1 MAGQAKEGGAI
12 VKIISTPI
20 TGAKATELQLKL
32 LNHHPGSEV
41 WVKVDNNQPYRCVT
55 TEHWGLD
62 ATQALNP
69 KDANGKPRVYPE
81 DGNKIWEAVGKHYPN
96 GGEHFQRLANQ
107 GHQIFVIPNKVK
119 GGIRAVDVQQ
129 CQHIFAEADSS
140 PIPEQWERL
149 QWFSDVTGLVPCLVV
164 YSGGKSLHFY
174 FALSRAIA
182 PEDWQR
188 VQRKIILIFRSDPQI
203 QNLNR
208 EMRLAGVSRKDKQV
222 SVEFT
227 SDHRYDPIE
236 FEQRLDSLGY
246 FPHGLTYERWLKGRK
261 LLKDKAPDAEL
272 LKLLA
277 TPETELFPKAAPQPQ
292 PSREFNY
299 TGDTI
304 PLEVCLTRDDQGLIA
319 HGVSAGTVGR
329 NPMAYKLACNAIGTA
344 AALNSLGIRHSDNGY
359 QLLEDFCRRCN
370 PPLPDRDVQ
379 RLWKQALKSNPKASL
394 TNEQLLK
401 RVSYW
406 QWTQLPPAERGGSY
420 TTSSQ
425 ELERTIDRNQW
436 ELKFGFGR
444 WLGQTIKGVLK
455 QAKGFGKK
463 TVTSRNTSVPSVIRY
478 PQDQLP
484 RSEDYEGRDLPRII
498 FKKGKRLE
506 VLAHLK
512 ALGWKFVCDR
522 SFTGSGKSHDAG
534 LLYPDPD
541 RAGKI
546 WYFDLNH
553 TNPSTQTIEEMA
565 NMPPRHNGMVAIKGK
580 FTPKGNPH
588 LKWAK
593 EDEVPMIPSL
603 CHNADL
609 FVKLKS
615 KGWDVDSEQDYV
627 SIGTGESVTRNPIC
641 KQCRFSY
648 KCHQEEGEGYGYLA
662 ARREV
667 MESRH
672 IRASL
677 DSAPNPKGA
686 KKYDYSPDI
695 AFVEEASRYIRGT
708 QSLTAWGSELAQL
721 WQYVERKAPEAFAAL
736 QPIRFA
742 LQDAINGEFDYI
754 EKGKN
759 RGADH
764 ETLVNELP
772 RPDAIANLPNLIQQ
786 VRAAMPTIQDV
797 VEEPDS
803 VIGLGGAYR
812 KIGQFARDMMKSQ
825 AAHQTQQ
832 NIEALPP
839 NVLIDALEVWAG
851 VKKGSLR
858 VAHKQLQV
866 TVRESR
872 HADILAACGFV
883 VLLDATPNIQYL
895 EQILGDAF
903 GGSRS
908 DHRILEI
915 EEERAPLSNLTV
927 INVNMK
933 GMGSNQISDTC
944 KARQLA
950 LLDWI
955 TQQHQQ
961 VKVLAN
967 KGDSH
972 LPLDGWWFN
981 DNRGSNAFKGV
992 EALAAFN
999 MPRPNLGV
1007 IQDEYRAL
1015 FGSLEG
1021 FGDYYQGLVDAEI
1034 VQIGGRQRVHQY
1046 PEKQF
1051 TLYLIST
1058 NQDLCY
1064 LTDLGCRVQDK
1075 EAFEL
1080 TPLAGTPDQITRW
1093 KILQAVGQLQDQGQK
1108 ITQEALA
1115 SLIDKSQGLISK
1127 IAKEFGDWKAFK
1139 KLLLVLLGL
1148 YRGSNNFAELNENE
1162 KSLIEEYLSPVVNLS
1177 VAAIETAQTPE
1188 ELEDCV
1194 EALNATVVQCIAVLG
1209 FPKFLEGVRGMSVSS
1224 QSNLLSVILR
1234 GFTELELVG
1243 GS

>member
-1 MAGQAKEGGAI
+1 MYIESSEQANPAAWRQRQQERSSRRQREKEELAKGALSETDRDQAIRRIHRHFGISQKHRQNLRARGLCDSHIDRLPYFSFHPSQEIPQFTPASLPGVRRSKLAVKESGFTCPIPNIDGLIIGWQNRFDNTEGGKYRWPSGEKSAHLPNGELPIGVYRPDNGVTRRAI
-12 VKIISTPI
+12 GHSEGFLKADII
-20 TGAKATELQLKL
+20 AQ
-32 LNHHPGSEV
+32 
-41 WVKVDNNQPYRCVT
+41 Q
-55 TEHWGLD
+55 WGLPTLGAASANFVASPEQWQNSLEKLSAELWTRTIYWYAD
-62 ATQALNP
+62 AGSVGNFHVTSQYLKAWEKLTEWGYSVQIVWWGQVE
-69 KDANGKPRVYPE
+69 KSAGDADEISQEVRASARLISIEEYLT
-81 DGNKIWEAVGKHYPN
+81 IAR
-96 GGEHFQRLANQ
+96 EH
-107 GHQIFVIPNKVK
+107 
-119 GGIRAVDVQQ
+119 GGIRK
-129 CQHIFAEADSS
+129 SS
-140 PIPEQWERL
+140 
-149 QWFSDVTGLVPCLVV
+149 D
-164 YSGGKSLHFY
+164 
-174 FALSRAIA
+174 
-182 PEDWQR
+182 
-188 VQRKIILIFRSDPQI
+188 
-203 QNLNR
+203 
-208 EMRLAGVSRKDKQV
+208 
-222 SVEFT
+222 
-227 SDHRYDPIE
+227 
-236 FEQRLDSLGY
+236 
-246 FPHGLTYERWLKGRK
+246 
-261 LLKDKAPDAEL
+261 
-272 LKLLA
+272 
-277 TPETELFPKAAPQPQ
+277 
-292 PSREFNY
+292 
-299 TGDTI
+299 
-304 PLEVCLTRDDQGLIA
+304 
-319 HGVSAGTVGR
+319 
-329 NPMAYKLACNAIGTA
+329 
-344 AALNSLGIRHSDNGY
+344 
-359 QLLEDFCRRCN
+359 
-370 PPLPDRDVQ
+370 
-379 RLWKQALKSNPKASL
+379 
-394 TNEQLLK
+394 
-401 RVSYW
+401 
-406 QWTQLPPAERGGSY
+406 
-420 TTSSQ
+420 TTSTK
-425 ELERTIDRNQW
+425 EVERTIDRDQW
-436 ELKFGFGR
+436 ELKFGFRR

-463 TVTSRNTSVPSVIRY
+463 TVTHRNTSVPSIIRY
-478 PQDQLP
+478 PQHSLP
-484 RSEDYEGRDLPRII
+484 RPEDYEGRDLPRII

-506 VLAHLK
+506 ILAHLK

-541 RAGKI
+541 GIGKI

-553 TNPSTQTIEEMA
+553 TNPSTGTIEEMA
-565 NMPPRHNGMVAIKGK
+565 NMPPRHNGMVAIKNK

-627 SIGTGESVTRNPIC
+627 SIDTGEPVTRNPIC

-662 ARREV
+662 ARRRV
-667 MESRH
+667 MESQR

-677 DSAPNPKGA
+677 DSAPNPKGE
-686 KKYDYSPDI
+686 KKHNYSTDI

-708 QSLTAWGSELAQL
+708 QYLTAWGSELAQL

-742 LQDAINGEFDYI
+742 LQDALNGKFDCI

-772 RPDAIANLPNLIQQ
+772 RPDAIAKRVKSEAQIANLPNLIQQ

-803 VIGLGGAYR
+803 VIGLGEAYR

-851 VKKGSLR
+851 MKKGSLR
-858 VAHKQLQV
+858 VAQKQLQI

-883 VLLDATPNIQYL
+883 VLLDATPNTQYL
-895 EQILGDAF
+895 EEILGN
-903 GGSRS
+903 
-908 DHRILEI
+908 RILQI

-927 INVNMK
+927 VNVNMK
-933 GMGSNQISDTC
+933 GMGSNQISESC
-944 KARQLA
+944 KIRQLA
-950 LLDWI
+950 LLEWI
-955 TQQHQQ
+955 TQQHQE
-961 VKVLAN
+961 VKVLGN
-967 KGDSH
+967 KADSH
-972 LPLDGWWFN
+972 LPLDGWWFC

-999 MPRPNLGV
+999 TPRPNVGV

-1021 FGDYYQGLVDAEI
+1021 FEQYYQELIQSEI
-1034 VQIGGRQRVHQY
+1034 TQLTGRPRAHQY

-1051 TLYLIST
+1051 TLYLTST
-1058 NQDLCY
+1058 NQDLSF
-1064 LTDLGCRVQDK
+1064 LTELGCRVLEK
-1075 EAFEL
+1075 EAFSL

-1093 KILQAVGQLQDQGQK
+1093 KILQAVEQLQDQGQK

-1115 SLIDKSQGLISK
+1115 SLIGKSQGLISK

-1148 YRGSNNFAELNENE
+1148 YRGSNNFASLDENE
-1162 KSLIEEYLSPVVNLS
+1162 KSLIEEYLSPVVDLS

-1194 EALNATVVQCIAVLG
+1194 EALNATVVQCIVDLG

-1234 GFTELELVG
+1234 GVTELDLVG